1 MGRIRDLNNYLELNI
16 DQIEQVKVLRKMADV
31 SLSEICRL
39 MDCSTSKI
47 TGIERGKGKVDKDF
61 LDRLLKRYN
70 LILKYKDK

>member
-1 MGRIRDLNNYLELNI
+1 MGRIRDNSNYVELSV
-16 DQIEQVKVLRKMADV
+16 DQSEQLKVLRQMANV

-47 TGIERGKGKVDKDF
+47 AGIERGKCKVDKEF

>member
-1 MGRIRDLNNYLELNI
+1 MGRIRDNSNYVELSI
-16 DQIEQVKVLRKMADV
+16 DQSEQLKVLRQMANV

-39 MDCSTSKI
+39 MDCSTSKVV
-47 TGIERGKGKVDKDF
+47 GIERGKGKVDKDF

>member
-1 MGRIRDLNNYLELNI
+1 MGRIRDNNNYVELSI
-16 DQIEQVKVLRKMADV
+16 DQSEQLKVLRQMANV